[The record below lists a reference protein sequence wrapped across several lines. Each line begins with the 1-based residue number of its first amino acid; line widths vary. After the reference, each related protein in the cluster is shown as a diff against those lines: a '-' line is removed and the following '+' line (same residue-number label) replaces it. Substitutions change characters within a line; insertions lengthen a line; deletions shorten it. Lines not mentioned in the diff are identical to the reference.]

1 MMRITTRFFAILL
14 LPMIAACSS
23 TGVSTNYEAKPGV
36 NFAAFKTYSWVGE
49 KPILMSADMAG
60 RVSPLATERL
70 MNAVSAE
77 MTRKG
82 LTFVA
87 DPTQADIVLGLTLG
101 ARDKIDVR
109 TTPTSYYGAG
119 YYRRPAYYGSSY
131 WGGAQTTTV
140 RNYVEG
146 SLSVDIFDRAANE
159 PVWHG
164 RGTRKLYSSTKSL
177 TDEQLAEAVADLL
190 KNFPPS

>member
-1 MMRITTRFFAILL
+1 MRITTRIMAILI
-14 LPMIAACSS
+14 LPIIAACSS

-49 KPILMSADMAG
+49 RPMFMSPDMVSQ
-60 RVSPLATERL
+60 VSPLAIERL
-70 MNAVSAE
+70 MTAVATE
-77 MTRKG
+77 LNRKG

-87 DPTQADIVLGLTLG
+87 DPAQADIVIGMSMG

-109 TTPTSYYGAG
+109 TTPTSYYGVG
-119 YYRRPAYYGSSY
+119 YYRRPGYYGSAYYGGS
-131 WGGAQTTTV
+131 QTTV

-164 RGTRKLYSSTKSL
+164 RGTRKIYSSTEPL
-177 TDEQLAEAVADLL
+177 TDEQLSEAMADLL
-190 KNFPPS
+190 KHFPPS